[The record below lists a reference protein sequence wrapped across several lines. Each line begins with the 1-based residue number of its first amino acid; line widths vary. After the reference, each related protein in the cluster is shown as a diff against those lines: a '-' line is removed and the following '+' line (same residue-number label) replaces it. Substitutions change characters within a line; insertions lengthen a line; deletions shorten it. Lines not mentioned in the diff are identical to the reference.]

1 VVDLEKWWKEA
12 ERPIKLPPPGPIKLP
27 TPESERERAKRRERE
42 RAKRERAERRRLEK
56 ELMRLG
62 WDSVEHFEADV
73 EKREWPPRG

>member
-27 TPESERERAKRRERE
+27 PPEGERE

-56 ELMRLG
+56 ELKRLG
-62 WDSVEHFEADV
+62 WDSVEHSEADR
-73 EKREWPPRG
+73 EKREWPPRR